1 MAATKVLNVAE
12 KNDVAKTIS
21 EMLARG
27 RYNRRDGASV
37 YNKIYEFP
45 FQVDRK
51 RDGKFFSQNG
61 QRLIDQLQTS
71 VVNWSIAVRLWF
83 TDGLKPDPTSHLG
96 LFKTSRKQ
104 FLTRRVTQFCE
115 SGL

>member
-51 RDGKFFSQNG
+51 RDGK
-61 QRLIDQLQTS
+61 
-71 VVNWSIAVRLWF
+71 
-83 TDGLKPDPTSHLG
+83 
-96 LFKTSRKQ
+96 
-104 FLTRRVTQFCE
+104 
-115 SGL
+115 

>member
-1 MAATKVLNVAE
+1 MYIFFKIHFIFLRLSAWFKLKNAAVDDVTVAVIMAATKVLNVAE

-71 VVNWSIAVRLWF
+71 VVN
-83 TDGLKPDPTSHLG
+83 
-96 LFKTSRKQ
+96 
-104 FLTRRVTQFCE
+104 
-115 SGL
+115 

>member
-1 MAATKVLNVAE
+1 MAAIKVLNVAE

-51 RDGKFFSQNG
+51 RDGK
-61 QRLIDQLQTS
+61 
-71 VVNWSIAVRLWF
+71 
-83 TDGLKPDPTSHLG
+83 
-96 LFKTSRKQ
+96 
-104 FLTRRVTQFCE
+104 
-115 SGL
+115 